1 MTLPQTTARS
11 NHTEITPGPW
21 RVVPFNIGCNII
33 FDICYEGVRPIG
45 TIAKK
50 ANAHLVSA
58 APDLLEALYDL
69 IFQCNRLK
77 GEDASALDFDQARAA
92 IKRAEGRE
100 GE

>member
-21 RVVPFNIGCNII
+21 RVEITRASYIVVAGDQVIALI
-33 FDICYEGVRPIG
+33 EGDE
-45 TIAKK
+45 

-92 IKRAEGRE
+92 IKRAEGGE

>member
-1 MTLPQTTARS
+1 MR
-11 NHTEITPGPW
+11 HTPGKWRAEITRASYIVVAGD
-21 RVVPFNIGCNII
+21 RVIALI
-33 FDICYEGVRPIG
+33 EGDDEQHE
-45 TIAKK
+45 
-50 ANAHLVSA
+50 ANAHLASA
-58 APDLLEALYDL
+58 APDLLEALDDL

>member
-1 MTLPQTTARS
+1 MTK
-11 NHTEITPGPW
+11 HTPGPW
-21 RVVPFNIGCNII
+21 KVVPFNIGCNTIY
-33 FDICYEGVRPIG
+33 DICYEGVRPIG
-45 TIAKK
+45 TVAKK
-50 ANAHLVSA
+50 ANAHLASA
-58 APDLLEALYDL
+58 APDLLEALDDL